1 MYCVNCGQ
9 AVEGSIPSCAHCA
22 GLVIAKEEEKARFLE
37 FIRQEAQATI
47 SKDDASVAVKP
58 DIEPEVGT
66 EVESEVEPL
75 APASNEHN
83 QDNQQSTEEATA
95 EQTKHNNPF
104 IDILIFT
111 CGAIVFVFFI
121 MGIIFALTS

>member
-9 AVEGSIPSCAHCA
+9 AVEGSIPICAHCA

-47 SKDDASVAVKP
+47 SKDDASVAV
-58 DIEPEVGT
+58 EP

-75 APASNEHN
+75 APASDEHN

-95 EQTKHNNPF
+95 EQTKHDDPF
-104 IDILIFT
+104 IDILIFI
-111 CGAIVFVFFI
+111 CGAIVFVIFI
-121 MGIIFALTS
+121 MRIIFAQTS

>member
-9 AVEGSIPSCAHCA
+9 AVEGSIPICAHCA
-22 GLVIAKEEEKARFLE
+22 RLVIAKDEDKERFME
-37 FIRQEAQATI
+37 FIRREAQATI

-75 APASNEHN
+75 APASDEHN

-95 EQTKHNNPF
+95 KQSIHAGEF
-104 IDILIFT
+104 LFFVILVLLF
-111 CGAIVFVFFI
+111 
-121 MGIIFALTS
+121 GIILEMLLAQTS